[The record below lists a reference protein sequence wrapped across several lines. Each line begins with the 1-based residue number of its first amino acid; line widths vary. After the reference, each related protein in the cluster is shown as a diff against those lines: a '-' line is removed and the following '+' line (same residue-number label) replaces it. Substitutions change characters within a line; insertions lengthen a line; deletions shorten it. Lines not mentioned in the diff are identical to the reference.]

1 MVELMN
7 LDGTANQSNWL
18 ESASCDA
25 LLQVKFVIKVQMF
38 LY

>member
-25 LLQVKFVIKVQMF
+25 LLQVKFDNNVQMF